1 MGRKI
6 VCGHAHPHQIRP
18 KITVNKLMKIK
29 KVTNPIATKWKS
41 CGKNGTP
48 QKINL
53 RSNTLNRNMGW
64 PFTSIQGRP
73 NKAINKKYEK

>member
-1 MGRKI
+1 MNI
-6 VCGHAHPHQIRP
+6 VCGQAQPHHIRP
-18 KITVNKLMKIK
+18 NNTVNKLTKIK
-29 KVTNPIATKWKS
+29 KATNPKATKWKS
-41 CGKNGTP
+41 WGKKGTP

-73 NKAINKKYEK
+73 NKAINKKYDK